1 MLVTLPN
8 IVKLELHLNK
18 LNRTIAYTSRARFWL
33 SGCKILA
40 LRLRHFWVY
49 TPQPLHLIQTLHR
62 GTKFGANISN

>member
-40 LRLRHFWVY
+40 LRLRHF
-49 TPQPLHLIQTLHR
+49 
-62 GTKFGANISN
+62 